1 MPQLIAFPHLPEG
14 APEDA
19 VAKLVTLCRQLPPDG
34 EPFKAFRARLR
45 ELDLWNRDRLGG
57 LQAFLR
63 LEGGDPV
70 QPSEL
75 VAAIA
80 AADQADA
87 LSALAERL
95 WHANPVLFKT
105 IVERLADRVSPPGEL
120 YSYLDS
126 FAYRGTPVPRAELES
141 WVHLARGLGILKR
154 IGIALGVGDRAAVFV
169 DRAQKLDIEEFL
181 EDDEPESIGVA
192 LGDGAGA
199 ADEAAPALDT
209 AAPVAIARASTA
221 PNPIGAASAGARLS
235 SPIGTGAPVPVARFS
250 GSAAFGADVLGETA
264 ARLDG
269 WWQQQ
274 EEPPTGYAL
283 EDFGIDTEAWMS
295 GSEEALYRIA
305 VAAAFAFRLDADRTT
320 VQSVFRALDR
330 ANVLADLYYGTAP
343 EVLPD
348 GVDSKALMLASLV
361 ARRCAE
367 APDLA
372 ATLEKQETA
381 AAAFEAL
388 DASLGRGLF
397 KIELFW
403 IMGRLRD
410 LGALRFEDLD
420 DYAALP
426 TRLVRDTL
434 FRLGFIETPYAADAN
449 TLAVAAAAARRAT
462 GPAPAP
468 HEVLVGF
475 AIAAGCAYDCPNRRG
490 CDIACRERAE

>member
-1 MPQLIAFPHLPEG
+1 MPQLTEFPYLPAGQPDE
-14 APEDA
+14 A
-19 VAKLVTLCRQLPPDG
+19 VARLVSLCRELPADG
-34 EPFKAFRARLR
+34 ESFKAFRNRLR
-45 ELDLWNRDRLGG
+45 ALDLWDRERLPS
-57 LQAFLR
+57 LQKFLR
-63 LEGGDPV
+63 LEGGDHVRP
-70 QPSEL
+70 
-75 VAAIA
+75 
-80 AADQADA
+80 
-87 LSALAERL
+87 SALVTEIAGADGGGAIAERL
-95 WHANPVLFKT
+95 WHLNPVLFKT
-105 IVERLADRVSPPGEL
+105 IIERLADRVSPPGEL

-126 FAYRGTPVPRAELES
+126 FAYRGTPVPRAQLES
-141 WVHLARGLGILKR
+141 WVHLARGLGVLKR
-154 IGIALGVGDRAAVFV
+154 IGIALGVGDRAMDFL

-181 EDDEPESIGVA
+181 EEDEPEPIA
-192 LGDGAGA
+192 APLGDGAA
-199 ADEAAPALDT
+199 VEDAPA
-209 AAPVAIARASTA
+209 AAPVTGAAPIAMPRASTA
-221 PNPIGAASAGARLS
+221 PTPIGAALAGARLS
-235 SPIGTGAPVPVARFS
+235 SPIGTGIPVALARFA
-250 GSAAFGADVLGETA
+250 GAAQFADEILGETA
-264 ARLDG
+264 QRLEV

-274 EEPPTGYAL
+274 AEPPAGYAL

-305 VAAAFAFRLDADRTT
+305 VAAAFVFRLDAERHT
-320 VQSVFRALDR
+320 VQAVFRALDR
-330 ANVLADLYYGTAP
+330 AHVLADLYYGTAP

-372 ATLEKQETA
+372 ATLEKQPDA
-381 AAAFEAL
+381 GAAFATL

-434 FRLGFIETPYAADAN
+434 FRLGFIDSPYAPDASG
-449 TLAVAAAAARRAT
+449 LAVAAAAARRAT
-462 GPAPAP
+462 GGAPAP

-475 AIAAGCAYDCPNRRG
+475 AVAAGCAYDCPNRRG
-490 CDIACRERAE
+490 CDVACRERTE

>member
-1 MPQLIAFPHLPEG
+1 MPQLTEFPYLPAG
-14 APEDA
+14 QPDDA
-19 VAKLVTLCRQLPPDG
+19 VARLVSLCRDFPPDG
-34 EPFKAFRARLR
+34 ESFKVFRNRLR
-45 ELDLWNRDRLGG
+45 ALDLWDRERLPA
-57 LQAFLR
+57 LQKFLR
-63 LEGGDPV
+63 LEGGDQVRP
-70 QPSEL
+70 
-75 VAAIA
+75 
-80 AADQADA
+80 
-87 LSALAERL
+87 SALVSEIAGADSGSAIAERL
-95 WHANPVLFKT
+95 WHVNPVLFKT
-105 IVERLADRVSPPGEL
+105 IIERLADRVSPPGEL

-126 FAYRGTPVPRAELES
+126 FAYRGTPVPRAQLES
-141 WVHLARGLGILKR
+141 WVHLARGLGVLKR
-154 IGIALGVGDRAAVFV
+154 IGIALGVGDRAVEFF

-181 EDDEPESIGVA
+181 EEDEPEAI
-192 LGDGAGA
+192 
-199 ADEAAPALDT
+199 AAPLVDGTAGGEEGDA
-209 AAPVAIARASTA
+209 AAPVGDATTPIATSRPTTA
-221 PNPIGAASAGARLS
+221 PAPIGAALAGARLS
-235 SPIGTGAPVPVARFS
+235 SPIGTGVPVALARFA
-250 GSAAFGADVLGETA
+250 GAAQLSEDILGETA
-264 ARLDG
+264 QRLEV

-274 EEPPTGYAL
+274 AEPPAGYAL

-305 VAAAFAFRLDADRTT
+305 VAAAFVFRLDAERQT
-320 VQSVFRALDR
+320 VQAVFRALDR

-372 ATLEKQETA
+372 ATLEKQADA
-381 AAAFEAL
+381 AAAFTML

-434 FRLGFIETPYAADAN
+434 FRLGFIESPYAPDAN
-449 TLAVAAAAARRAT
+449 ALAVAAAAARRAT
-462 GPAPAP
+462 GGVPAP

-475 AIAAGCAYDCPNRRG
+475 AVAAGCAYDCPNRRG
-490 CDIACRERAE
+490 CDVACRERSE